1 MKDPYSVLGVQP
13 TATDAEIKKAY
24 HALARKYHPD
34 KYRDSD
40 LAELANEKMQEIN
53 AAYEEIQRMRAGGG
67 SSNSGGYYAN
77 NSSSNPTFA
86 QIRQHINSGRID
98 AAEQMLFEVG
108 DGDRGAEWNFLMGCV
123 AIRRGHYTDAQNF
136 IDTACSMDPNN
147 PEYRNAQQQLRA
159 RAGGYGQGTQMA
171 GGCSCCDICAGLMCA
186 DCCCDMCG
194 SGC

>member
-1 MKDPYSVLGVQP
+1 MRDPYSVLGVQP
-13 TATDAEIKKAY
+13 TASDAEIKKAY

-67 SSNSGGYYAN
+67 SSNTGGFAS

-86 QIRQHINSGRID
+86 QIRQHINSGRVD
-98 AAEQMLFEVG
+98 AAEQMLFNMG

-147 PEYRNAQQQLRA
+147 AEYRNAQQQLRN
-159 RAGGYGQGTQMA
+159 RANGYGQGGQVA
-171 GGCSCCDICAGLMCA
+171 GGCSCCDLCAGLMCA